1 MVQETTTILVVDDSE
16 HILTLMEQMLLQ
28 EGYSVITALTGEIA
42 LEIFNS
48 QTIDL
53 ILLDVIMPG
62 ISGLEVLA
70 AVRASKP
77 ESKRTVPVI
86 IVSVKSS
93 IEDIDAAIAA
103 EVNSYVVK
111 PFRTEALIERIAQ
124 VLDPNRKI

>member
-1 MVQETTTILVVDDSE
+1 MVQETPTILLVDDSE
-16 HILTLMEQMLLQ
+16 HILTLMEEMLRQ
-28 EGYSVITALTGEIA
+28 VGYSVITAHTGEIA
-42 LEIFNS
+42 LEIFNA
-48 QTIDL
+48 QKIGL

-93 IEDIDAAIAA
+93 IEDIDSAIAA
-103 EVNSYVVK
+103 GVNSYLVK
-111 PFRTEALIERIAQ
+111 PFRSEALTERIAQ
-124 VLDPNRKI
+124 VLDAKKNF

>member
-1 MVQETTTILVVDDSE
+1 MVQETTTILVVDDSD

-28 EGYSVITALTGEIA
+28 EGYSVITAHTGEIA

-53 ILLDVIMPG
+53 ILLDVVMPG

-70 AVRASKP
+70 AVRASKS

-93 IEDIDAAIAA
+93 IEDIDSAIAA
-103 EVNSYVVK
+103 GVNSYLVK
-111 PFRTEALIERIAQ
+111 PFRSEALTERIAQ
-124 VLDPNRKI
+124 VLDAKKNF

>member
-1 MVQETTTILVVDDSE
+1 MVQETRTILVVDDNNS
-16 HILTLMEQMLLQ
+16 ILTQIENMLLQ
-28 EGYSVITALTGEIA
+28 EGYSVITATTGEIA

-48 QTIDL
+48 QLIDL
-53 ILLDVIMPG
+53 ILLDVILSG

-93 IEDIDAAIAA
+93 IEDIDSAIAA
-103 EVNSYVVK
+103 EATSYLVK
-111 PFRTEALIERIAQ
+111 PFRAEALIERIAQ
-124 VLDPNRKI
+124 VLDPNGKF